1 MLRAAFLRRAKGC
14 IDGVPVNEL
23 VDEGLEHVEAGVGG
37 GEQFRVLLSEGV
49 VLEEQP
55 QVEGLVVGEG
65 SFGMGRV

>member
-1 MLRAAFLRRAKGC
+1 M
-14 IDGVPVNEL
+14 PVNEL